1 MRMGHLTDEQFAEL
15 LAGGTTDAR
24 VQLHLESCANCR
36 KELDAIAAAVEDLS
50 VASLRWAERRAIRIE
65 RPSHWRLKWS
75 ALPGWGAAMAG
86 VLVLGVAVGAQFEKR
101 EAAVVRT
108 PAHLV
113 DAPSADELAQDNRL
127 LRSIQSE
134 LTEQVG
140 AQMATAQPASI
151 SQEVQGHSITEVSN

>member
-1 MRMGHLTDEQFAEL
+1 
-15 LAGGTTDAR
+15 
-24 VQLHLESCANCR
+24 
-36 KELDAIAAAVEDLS
+36 
-50 VASLRWAERRAIRIE
+50 
-65 RPSHWRLKWS
+65 
-75 ALPGWGAAMAG
+75 MAG